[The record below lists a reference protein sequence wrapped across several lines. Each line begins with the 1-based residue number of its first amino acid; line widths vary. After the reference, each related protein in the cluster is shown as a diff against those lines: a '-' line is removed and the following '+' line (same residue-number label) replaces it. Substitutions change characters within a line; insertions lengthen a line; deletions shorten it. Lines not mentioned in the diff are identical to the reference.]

1 MNIDDILA
9 SVSNTERLPQRTA
22 DLQALTRA
30 WVAERCAPE
39 LLPWP
44 EELVERVM
52 DRIKLQLDK
61 YPHHHLPSPNLSPTE
76 SQYLTHRCSLLS
88 HHFNTS
94 FLSSF
99 PAQLQKLDDTAGGIS
114 MVDGPD
120 TEAAVFVRVLRDAG
134 HVEVQGEQGVGVV
147 ELRRGDVWCVR
158 WSSVKGAVLRGDVE
172 MV

>member
-1 MNIDDILA
+1 MTGTMDPSANFNLI
-9 SVSNTERLPQRTA
+9 VTQTELERFKFLIRSF
-22 DLQALTRA
+22 LRA
-30 WVAERCAPE
+30 
-39 LLPWP
+39 
-44 EELVERVM
+44 
-52 DRIKLQLDK
+52 RIAKLDK